1 MFARFYL
8 RLADCR
14 HKTILG
20 RRPTLERS
28 SGGLDG
34 VHPLHE
40 VPHGGTKCHMVWPQ
54 TLKRSI
60 HDWRRGRLRDSSA
73 SCQHSA

>member
-1 MFARFYL
+1 MLARFYL

-28 SGGLDG
+28 SGELDQ
-34 VHPLHE
+34 E
-40 VPHGGTKCHMVWPQ
+40 YTRCTKCHMVWPQ
-54 TLKRSI
+54 TLERSI